1 MIRMLALAL
10 TLTTALP
17 VLAQDASS
25 ASSPPKMSAEE
36 AAMMA
41 AYQKAGTPGPQH
53 AALAEHA
60 GTYDMKIRSWETPGA
75 PPTEETGI
83 ATRSMALGGRVMV
96 EEVQSKMHG
105 QPFTGHGMEGYDN
118 VSGKYWSTWNDSMS
132 TGVMVSEGTCD
143 AQNACTFT
151 GSWNDPVTKGKTT
164 ARMTTKWLSPTVEQF
179 EMYGPGQDGKETKMM
194 EMTYTKR

>member
-1 MIRMLALAL
+1 MIRTLTLAL
-10 TLTTALP
+10 TLTAALP
-17 VLAQDASS
+17 TLAQDASTS
-25 ASSPPKMSAEE
+25 ASAPKMSPEE

-41 AYQKAGTPGPQH
+41 AYQKAGMPGPEH
-53 AALAEHA
+53 AALAAHA
-60 GTYDMKIRSWETPGA
+60 GTYDLRIRSWETPGA
-75 PPTEETGI
+75 PPTEETGT

-96 EEVQSKMHG
+96 EDVQSKMHG
-105 QPFTGHGMEGYDN
+105 QPFTGHGMQGYDN

-143 AQNACTFT
+143 AQHACTFT

-164 ARMTTKWLSPTVEQF
+164 ARMTTKWISPTVEQF

-194 EMTYTKR
+194 ELTYTKR